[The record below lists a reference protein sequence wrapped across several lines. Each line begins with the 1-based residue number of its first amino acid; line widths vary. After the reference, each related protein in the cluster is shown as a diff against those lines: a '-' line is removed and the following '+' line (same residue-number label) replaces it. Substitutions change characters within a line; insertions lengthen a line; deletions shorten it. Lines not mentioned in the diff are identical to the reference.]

1 MEGLAVARGM
11 VKNKMKHLI
20 IYVNPEKESFSH
32 DIKEYVVNFSNQ
44 KGYEVEIR
52 DLYKIGF
59 NPILSIED
67 LELEKEDKVVE
78 EVKKEQ
84 DYINWSDAIT
94 LIYPIWW
101 QIPAMM
107 KGYFDRVFSY
117 GYAYRM
123 ENGKPKGLLP
133 RKKVLRYNPMGSPR
147 ELYEKNGLRKTY
159 EKAIDI
165 AILQSSGLKVVDS
178 ILFGSN
184 PRYNDALKEKYL
196 DELKESLETHLN

>member
-1 MEGLAVARGM
+1 
-11 VKNKMKHLI
+11 MKHLI

-32 DIKEYVVNFSNQ
+32 DIKEYVVNFSRE
-44 KGYEVEIR
+44 KGHEIEIR
-52 DLYKIGF
+52 DLYQLSF
-59 NPILSIED
+59 NPILSLED
-67 LELEKEDKVVE
+67 LRLEKEEKVVE

-84 DYINWSDAIT
+84 DYIDWADVIT

-123 ENGKPKGLLP
+123 ENGKPKGLLA
-133 RKKVLRYNPMGSPR
+133 RKKVLRYNSMGSPR

-165 AILQSSGLKVVDS
+165 AILQSSGLRVVDS
-178 ILFGSN
+178 ILFGGN
-184 PRYNDALKEKYL
+184 PRNNPTLKEKYL
-196 DELKESLETHLN
+196 NELRESLEEHLHFYHSSV